1 MEGAGQGRLKDKR
14 SHKGAQSALSV
25 SVRTEDERRAA
36 RLAGSSHLGTPRQPL
51 RDAGAA
57 VSTASDD
64 SSDALCGE
72 PEPSRSKP
80 LVCTSPQDTAC
91 AALPAMSGQ
100 GQRLYFGN
108 LDPQARWPL
117 LRSCTETCTQQQ
129 PQPRLAGDPARGRE
143 GGAQIWPDVQRVGG
157 KKPGRVCVCGASTRR
172 QHTAPPSTALVCPR
186 RLQRLAAMRVRRR
199 RASPPHRPR
208 RLPTLAATTRVCVC
222 VWSAGLALVARS
234 SVPA

>member
-1 MEGAGQGRLKDKR
+1 MEGAGQGRLKDKC
-14 SHKGAQSALSV
+14 SQKGAQ
-25 SVRTEDERRAA
+25 RPFRFNEER
-36 RLAGSSHLGTPRQPL
+36 P
-51 RDAGAA
+51 
-57 VSTASDD
+57 SDQRNP
-64 SSDALCGE
+64 A
-72 PEPSRSKP
+72 
-80 LVCTSPQDTAC
+80 SPQDQTWIWRTSPDGGQTRR

-143 GGAQIWPDVQRVGG
+143 GGAQVWPDVQRVGG
-157 KKPGRVCVCGASTRR
+157 EKPGRVCVCGASTRR

-199 RASPPHRPR
+199 RASPPPRPR

-222 VWSAGLALVARS
+222 VVRGPRPRRPLQRAGVT
-234 SVPA
+234 PAGV